1 MAEIHFKT
9 FSPLAAASAS
19 VVITAQSAPTGVA
32 RSQVVRRG
40 AVIRGVLSV
49 QWFTCHS
56 SPQAAG
62 SDGEWPA
69 TTVAPAKAGAL
80 TQLLSLCANRFHVF
94 HRLLDLDRRW
104 LQGQLHDSRRVRI
117 VARFCH
123 PEGRGRTAPYRP
135 NGRPSQQV
143 PRARLSLVN
152 ILQGTWCGTPF
163 TEMTPNAQSFANG
176 AEYHA

>member
-40 AVIRGVLSV
+40 AVIREVLSV

-69 TTVAPAKAGAL
+69 TTAAPAKGGAL

-123 PEGRGRTAPYRP
+123 PENRVELHLIDLSAD
-135 NGRPSQQV
+135 
-143 PRARLSLVN
+143 RASRSPEHDFPLAN

-163 TEMTPNAQSFANG
+163 TEMTPIAQSFANG